1 MENKTAYF
9 LYLLPEATPGKE
21 KYFDRKLCFRAL
33 SYSTQ
38 DDKVF
43 LQISEDRYDEK
54 KLAIHQ
60 TYILEIETEN
70 DSSFFYYYLKGFEVE
85 NMESVFNLTLYV
97 NQLKV

>member
-1 MENKTAYF
+1 MEKTSYF
-9 LYLLPEATPGKE
+9 LYLLPEATPGEE
-21 KYFDRKLCFRAL
+21 KYFDRKLCFRAMN
-33 SYSTQ
+33 YSTQ

-54 KLAIHQ
+54 KLAINQ

-70 DSSFFYYYLKGFEVE
+70 DSSFSYYYLKGFEVE